1 MTTTTSGPPAAVRSV
16 SPQATVRLLGAWHTT
31 GPAYAALADALRSAV
46 LAGSL
51 PVLTRLPSEREL
63 ARALG
68 VSRATT
74 SAAYARLRDLGF
86 ATSRVGSGTV
96 AALPRDASRHEVAAP
111 PPAGDAPASD
121 TPSADPTTPA
131 TDDTIDM
138 SQATPSASRALHGA
152 YTRALEALPAY
163 LDGGGYAHLGVEPLR
178 AAVAAR
184 YTARGVPTDPDQIL
198 VTTGAQ
204 QAIALLATTLVARTE
219 HVVVESPTYVH
230 ALEAMRRTGARV
242 VGVPVGDVEAIESV
256 VRRTGARF
264 VYLVPDFH
272 NPTGRSLSADERRAL
287 ADLVARHDVT
297 VVGDETLTDVD
308 LVGAGVPAP
317 VVGDGTDPRLVA
329 VGSASKS
336 FWGGLRVGWVRADPQ
351 LVRRLAH
358 TRQVLDVAT
367 PVLEQLAVTDLLEHR
382 AAILPDRLAALR
394 AQRDDLVDL
403 LHERLPAWDVPRP
416 DGGLCLWVGVG
427 RPVGRALAA
436 AAVTEGLRVSPGPLF
451 TPDGSG
457 QDRVRLTYTR
467 PAGQYE
473 PVVDRL
479 RRAWERVG
487 GR

>member
-1 MTTTTSGPPAAVRSV
+1 MTTTTPGPPATGAVRSLTA
-16 SPQATVRLLGAWHTT
+16 QGAVRLLGTWHTT
-31 GPAYAALADALRSAV
+31 GPAYQALADALRAAV
-46 LAGSL
+46 LAGAL

-86 ATSRVGSGTV
+86 AASRVGSGTV
-96 AALPRDASRHEVAAP
+96 AVLPRDTGRPAGTP
-111 PPAGDAPASD
+111 PPAGDAP
-121 TPSADPTTPA
+121 SADPARPA
-131 TDDTIDM
+131 SDRTIDM

-152 YTRALEALPAY
+152 YTRALEMLPGY

-184 YTARGVPTDPDQIL
+184 YTARGAPTDPDQIL

-204 QAIALLATTLVARTE
+204 QAIALLTTTLVARTE
-219 HVVVESPTYVH
+219 HVVAESPTYVH
-230 ALEAMRRTGARV
+230 ALGALRRAGARV

-272 NPTGRSLSADERRAL
+272 NPTGRTMTRDERDAVAEL
-287 ADLVARHDVT
+287 AARHDVT

-308 LVGAGVPAP
+308 LTGAGVPAP
-317 VVGDGTDPRLVA
+317 FVGDGTDPRLVA

-367 PVLEQLAVTDLLEHR
+367 PVLEQLAVTDLLER
-382 AAILPDRLAALR
+382 RDRILPERVADLR
-394 AQRDDLVDL
+394 ARRDDLVDL

-416 DGGLCLWVGVG
+416 DGGLCLWVGLG
-427 RPVGRALAA
+427 RPLGRAVAA
-436 AAVTEGLRVSPGPLF
+436 ASVAEDLRLAPGPLF

-457 QDRVRLTYTR
+457 QDRVRLTFTR
-467 PAGQYE
+467 PVGEYE
-473 PVVDRL
+473 EVVDRL
-479 RRAWERVG
+479 RRAWARVG
-487 GR
+487 G